1 MATSPLDATHIVDAC
16 HLRTCQCG
24 GYFQSVVLA
33 SSKIVRIC
41 FLLPCKVALVRGGT
55 EIFWFGSQK
64 LSINFVSLF
73 RRESSWVDAIWVWEE
88 GLLFWVDF
96 HILPA
101 VSLPAAGHQMHLLTL
116 TIEQV
121 IGYFSLIK
129 NAPHN
134 WFALTWALVLILG
147 VILSFGSSRVCW

>member
-1 MATSPLDATHIVDAC
+1 MMATSPLDATHIVDAC
-16 HLRTCQCG
+16 HLCTCQRG

-41 FLLPCKVALVRGGT
+41 FLPCKEALVRGGPK
-55 EIFWFGSQK
+55 IFWFGSQK

-73 RRESSWVDAIWVWEE
+73 RRESSWVDAIWVREE
-88 GLLFWVDF
+88 GLLLWVDF

-101 VSLPAAGHQMHLLTL
+101 VSLPAAGYQMHLLAL
-116 TIEQV
+116 TIVQV
-121 IGYFSLIK
+121 IGYLSLIK

-134 WFALTWALVLILG
+134 WFALTWALVLILS
-147 VILSFGSSRVCW
+147 VILSFWSSRVCW